1 MKPLAIAFSILQTLF
16 LLATQARGQ
25 DHLEPEDSFW
35 VISRIHHNVEARDS
49 LLQGCSD
56 YPLVRAVCN
65 DEGPI
70 WAVSL
75 DQDSAGSSFVVR
87 GAQSEKSIGLIY
99 GWATPKDLRR
109 ARFDRSARLIPQL
122 DAQRISD
129 VFYRILFRTSSTDGA
144 NRAMTVGGYRAW
156 LSVKDVLPPH
166 YLSGTIA
173 NPEDGS
179 DAQKLV
185 LLAYSLFRY
194 AFSNTQDSQV
204 LLERIRDAVEELSE
218 VQIWRDSTCPL
229 DRSRLHLR
237 DEYQSFDSTIHLR
250 AILECSLHG
259 HLWFWHKG
267 EPLSKTT
274 ISTLEAYRMEPRYPN
289 RSAHSLHVRI
299 GQHFRLIKTKADSLG
314 IR

>member
-1 MKPLAIAFSILQTLF
+1 MKPLAVAFSILQTIF
-16 LLATQARGQ
+16 LCATPASGQ
-25 DHLEPEDSFW
+25 DRFEPEDSFW

-49 LLQGCSD
+49 LLRGCSD

-70 WAVSL
+70 WMVSL
-75 DQDSAGSSFVVR
+75 DQDSAGSTPVVR

-99 GWATPKDLRR
+99 GSATPKDLRR
-109 ARFDRSARLIPQL
+109 ARFDRSERPIPQL

-129 VFYRILFRTSSTDGA
+129 VFYRILFRTAISDGA
-144 NRAMTVGGYRAW
+144 KRAMTVGGYRAW

-179 DAQKLV
+179 DAQRLV

-194 AFSNTQDSQV
+194 AFSSTDDSQV
-204 LLERIRDAVEELSE
+204 LLQRIRDAVEELSE
-218 VQIWRDSTCPL
+218 VQLWRDSTCPL
-229 DRSRLHLR
+229 DGSRLHLR
-237 DEYQSFDSTIHLR
+237 DEYQSIDSTIQLR

-259 HLWFWHKG
+259 HFWFWRKG

-274 ISTLEAYRMEPRYPN
+274 IRTLEAYRIEPRYPN
-289 RSAHSLHVRI
+289 RSAYSLHLRI
-299 GQHFRLIKTKADSLG
+299 GQHFRLIKTKADSVN